1 MKNSTRGKF
10 IFTNLEFKEIPSFCS
25 VLYIFTIPNTH
36 KNPRDADENER
47 REVKEKKNFPKEFC
61 K

>member
-10 IFTNLEFKEIPSFCS
+10 IFTNLEFKEFLPFISYFMIS
-25 VLYIFTIPNTH
+25 NTQ
-36 KNPRDADENER
+36 KKESRDVEENER
-47 REVKEKKNFPKEFC
+47 GEEKNFPKEFC